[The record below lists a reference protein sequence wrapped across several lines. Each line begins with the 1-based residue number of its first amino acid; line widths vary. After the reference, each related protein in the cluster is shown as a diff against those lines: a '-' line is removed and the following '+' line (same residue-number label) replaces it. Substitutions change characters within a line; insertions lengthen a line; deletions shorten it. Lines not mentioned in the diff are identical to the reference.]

1 MTRSSDRRAARRPA
15 AASQR
20 QAARSTVAALV
31 SAPRAAFRTALAVA
45 LVAAV
50 FAAPS
55 ARAETSPAASPVYG
69 SGAASPAFEPDF
81 VSAAL
86 AVEREKLASIAA
98 RRGAVDLD
106 AVEGRVTPRSGMRAL
121 EHLSIQD
128 RATLAS
134 LQRGGSR
141 AAAGLTGVAGQGKLA
156 WSDFENLPVEGDA
169 QWACLTEALYF
180 EARGETLA
188 GQVAVAEVI
197 LNRVDRPDYP
207 NTVCKVVRQG
217 ASGARYACQFSYNCD
232 GKSDAMTERGAYRH
246 VGKVARAM
254 LDGRARTLTD
264 GATHYHAD
272 HVRPRWAKRFPRTA
286 EIGEHIFYRAP
297 GAYASR

>member
-1 MTRSSDRRAARRPA
+1 MTRSTDRRAARRPA
-15 AASQR
+15 AASLSQR
-20 QAARSTVAALV
+20 ARSAVAVLVTAPGAALK
-31 SAPRAAFRTALAVA
+31 TAVA
-45 LVAAV
+45 VTV
-50 FAAPS
+50 FA
-55 ARAETSPAASPVYG
+55 TLIGGVPAAH
-69 SGAASPAFEPDF
+69 AEAPAVDTHAVSSSFEPDF

-86 AVEREKLASIAA
+86 AVEREKLAGFAA

-106 AVEGRVTPRSGMRAL
+106 AVGGRVTPRSGMRAL

-141 AAAGLTGVAGQGKLA
+141 AAAGLSGVARQGRLEWA
-156 WSDFENLPVEGDA
+156 DFEGLEAAGDA
-169 QWACLTEALYF
+169 QWSCLAEALYF

-207 NTVCKVVRQG
+207 NSVCKVVRQG

-232 GKSDAMTERGAYRH
+232 GKSDAIGERDAYEH

-286 EIGEHIFYRAP
+286 EIGVHIFYRAP

>member
-15 AASQR
+15 AATPR
-20 QAARSTVAALV
+20 KVVRSTVAALV
-31 SAPRAAFRTALAVA
+31 SAPGAAYRTAAAVA
-45 LVAAV
+45 LAALIGG
-50 FAAPS
+50 APVH
-55 ARAETSPAASPVYG
+55 AETPRLGPDV
-69 SGAASPAFEPDF
+69 FEPDF
-81 VSAAL
+81 IASAL
-86 AVEREKLASIAA
+86 AGERETLALVAS

-106 AVEGRVTPRSGMRAL
+106 AVEGRVTPRSGMREL

-128 RATLAS
+128 RAMLAS

-141 AAAGLTGVAGQGKLA
+141 AAAGLTGVAGQGRLAWADFDKLA
-156 WSDFENLPVEGDA
+156 AKGDA

-197 LNRVDRPDYP
+197 LNRVDRADYP

-217 ASGARYACQFSYNCD
+217 ASTARRYACQFSYKCD
-232 GKSDAMTERGAYRH
+232 GKSDAMNERGAYKR

-254 LDGRARTLTD
+254 MDGRARTITD

-272 HVRPRWAKRFPRTA
+272 HVRPRWAKKFPKTA
-286 EIGEHIFYRAP
+286 SIGDHIFYRAP